1 MPVREIDEGLECVL
15 VAIEKAATD
24 MVPGLDEEPQT
35 LSLIYGMIQA
45 YDRYWRDVQ
54 AGVTL
59 LDSEVELSTT
69 MLNPETGRESRTWS
83 LGGKID
89 KLVEWEGRVL
99 VDHKTTSE
107 NIEDPAGSYW
117 RHLRIQKQPQMYELL
132 LLANELKVDR
142 VIWDVI
148 RKPRIRPKKIS
159 AATAKEVQ
167 ETGSYC
173 GVKMGSDDLL
183 WAIDKVES
191 PFMYESRVIE
201 LMLNESS
208 AYLARRSI
216 PRLGNELIDYATEVW
231 TIGQEM
237 RKARVDGANYQ
248 NESAC
253 FIYNRPCEYL
263 GICSGHDYPES
274 DQWVTNDLTHPELD
288 GDLAKD
294 NDLLT
299 NSRMKCFA
307 QCRRKH
313 LYRYDMRLRK
323 SSEETPEALL
333 FGTLW
338 HAAMDAWWATRSQGE
353 NNGAREESTAIE
365 VRDSDR
371 AAEAGE

>member
-1 MPVREIDEGLECVL
+1 
-15 VAIEKAATD
+15 
-24 MVPGLDEEPQT
+24 
-35 LSLIYGMIQA
+35 
-45 YDRYWRDVQ
+45 
-54 AGVTL
+54 
-59 LDSEVELSTT
+59 
-69 MLNPETGRESRTWS
+69 
-83 LGGKID
+83 
-89 KLVEWEGRVL
+89 
-99 VDHKTTSE
+99 
-107 NIEDPAGSYW
+107 
-117 RHLRIQKQPQMYELL
+117 LL

-142 VIWDVI
+142 VIWDVV

-159 AATAKEVQ
+159 AAIAKEVQ
-167 ETGSYC
+167 DTGTYC
-173 GVKMGSDDLL
+173 GATMDPHDLIIAL
-183 WAIDKVES
+183 QKQES
-191 PFMYESRVIE
+191 PFMYEARVIE
-201 LMLNESS
+201 SMLEEPA

-216 PRLGNELIDYATEVW
+216 PRLDNELVDYATEVW

-263 GICSGHDYPES
+263 GICSGHDFPES
-274 DQWVTNDLTHPELD
+274 DQWVTNALTHPELD

-323 SSEETPEALL
+323 SLEETPEALL

-338 HAAMDAWWATRSQGE
+338 HTAMDAWWATRSQGE
-353 NNGAREESTAIE
+353 HHGSTDESTAIE

-371 AAEAGE
+371 AAEAGG